1 MTKKQALIRPLSI
14 LDHAQAEADAVST
27 LLRTPAGEELIAK
40 KRTPARQTAWDD
52 ELDALLRRTAYEN
65 ERKRIQAEREER
77 KRSSPTTMA
86 PSLPPSEAPNR
97 TLRRRHSKYPW
108 NEICGEIAARCID
121 PKTRCVDVPKNENRL
136 AEDML
141 EQCAKTGREPPLSD
155 MREAVN
161 AICARLRK
169 I

>member
-1 MTKKQALIRPLSI
+1 MTKKQAPTQPSSI
-14 LDHAQAEADAVST
+14 LDYFHAQADALS
-27 LLRTPAGEELIAK
+27 
-40 KRTPARQTAWDD
+40 
-52 ELDALLRRTAYEN
+52 ALLREPGGGELMANAERQRAA
-65 ERKRIQAEREER
+65 ERKARPY
-77 KRSSPTTMA
+77 PTTA
-86 PSLPPSEAPNR
+86 PPAPPSEEPNR

-108 NEICGEIAARCID
+108 NEICGEIAARCIN

-141 EQCAKTGREPPLSD
+141 EWCAKTGREPPLSD